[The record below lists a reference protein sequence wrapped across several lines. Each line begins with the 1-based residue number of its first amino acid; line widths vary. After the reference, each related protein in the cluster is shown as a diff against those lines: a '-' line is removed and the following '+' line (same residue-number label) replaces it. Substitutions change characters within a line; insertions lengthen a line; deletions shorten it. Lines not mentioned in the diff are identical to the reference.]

1 MPDITQLREFMKS
14 QLEIDRNIRRIPV
27 SAPTIEEAL
36 QQASVELGVP
46 VKKLEYEVED
56 PGSTGAFGL
65 GQRNCR
71 LTVWIAQKEEKAE
84 VEEETFDMDFGI
96 SEEMEVLER
105 DVHGEALVRFA
116 PEGVLLKVTKPVG
129 NGKPCSFKHAMAAL
143 KERGASEIDEGAV
156 KNAVKQAEEEYVKV
170 GEFIYN
176 PMNDASLTVD
186 IIDFE
191 MQATITA
198 HPPGPG
204 GTDLSFDSIV
214 TALKNNSVIHGI
226 KEDVLEAFVDH
237 PQYGVPTAVAEGS
250 RPKNGADA
258 KIIYNFETDT
268 NKVRLKEIDGKV
280 DYKELNQ
287 IQNVVEGQLLAKKV
301 PAEEGED
308 GRTVTGKIL
317 PAKPG
322 NDVEL
327 GVGKNVELKND
338 GLALVAVTNGQV
350 MLINGKVNVEPVY
363 IVQGDVNMKVGNITH
378 LGTII
383 VKGNV
388 EDGFTLKASGNI
400 EIFGTVG
407 KCTLD
412 AEGDIMVRQGIT
424 GKSEGSVSSGKTLWS
439 KFVENTNVAVGEN
452 VVVTDGIINSL
463 VDANKKVVCMSQGK
477 RAKIVGGRIRA
488 AEEVLAETFGSVAGS
503 ETVVEVGY
511 DPKSK
516 ARLAELNDKK
526 EELEKELE
534 DVNLNVHTLAKQK
547 KVRKKLPEDK
557 EKYLKDLVARKK
569 ELDEEMEGIIN
580 ETNEIQQYL
589 SSLKSIGKVSAS
601 KRVYPGVKIYIK
613 DAYLNVRSEFKNV
626 TFINENDKVKVTK
639 YEEPEEDYSRKE

>member
-1 MPDITQLREFMKS
+1 M
-14 QLEIDRNIRRIPV
+14 
-27 SAPTIEEAL
+27 
-36 QQASVELGVP
+36 
-46 VKKLEYEVED
+46 
-56 PGSTGAFGL
+56 
-65 GQRNCR
+65 
-71 LTVWIAQKEEKAE
+71 
-84 VEEETFDMDFGI
+84 
-96 SEEMEVLER
+96 
-105 DVHGEALVRFA
+105 
-116 PEGVLLKVTKPVG
+116 
-129 NGKPCSFKHAMAAL
+129 
-143 KERGASEIDEGAV
+143 
-156 KNAVKQAEEEYVKV
+156 
-170 GEFIYN
+170 
-176 PMNDASLTVD
+176 
-186 IIDFE
+186 
-191 MQATITA
+191 
-198 HPPGPG
+198 
-204 GTDLSFDSIV
+204 
-214 TALKNNSVIHGI
+214 
-226 KEDVLEAFVDH
+226 
-237 PQYGVPTAVAEGS
+237 
-250 RPKNGADA
+250 
-258 KIIYNFETDT
+258 
-268 NKVRLKEIDGKV
+268 
-280 DYKELNQ
+280 
-287 IQNVVEGQLLAKKV
+287 
-301 PAEEGED
+301 
-308 GRTVTGKIL
+308 
-317 PAKPG
+317 
-322 NDVEL
+322 
-327 GVGKNVELKND
+327 ELKND

-350 MLINGKVNVEPVY
+350 MLVNGKVNVEPVY

-388 EDGFTLKASGNI
+388 EDGFILKASGNI

-503 ETVVEVGY
+503 ETIVEVGY

-557 EKYLKDLVARKK
+557 EKYLKELVIRKK
-569 ELDEEMEGIIN
+569 ELDEEMGGINN